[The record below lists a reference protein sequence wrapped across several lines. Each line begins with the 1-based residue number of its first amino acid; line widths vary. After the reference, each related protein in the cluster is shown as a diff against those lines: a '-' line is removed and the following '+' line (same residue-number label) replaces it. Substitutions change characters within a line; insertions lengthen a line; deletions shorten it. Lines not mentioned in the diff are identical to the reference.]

1 MFKSRFKVKETTT
14 VVYDTYKQGSYIR
27 NRTVEIPEGTIVEG
41 EKLLKG
47 TQEIVSFNAKQLG
60 VDELVQI
67 PFEKVEKLFP
77 WKLILSIAIPVIII
91 VSVIVSRKNQ

>member
-27 NRTVEIPEGTIVEG
+27 NRIVEIPEGTIVEG

-77 WKLILSIAIPVIII
+77 WKFILSIAIPVIII